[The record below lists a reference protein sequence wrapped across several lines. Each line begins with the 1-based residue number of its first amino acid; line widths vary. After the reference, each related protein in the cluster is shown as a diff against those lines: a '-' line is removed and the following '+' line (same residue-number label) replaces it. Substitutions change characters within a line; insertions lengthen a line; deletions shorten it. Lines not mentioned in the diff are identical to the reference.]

1 MDIRDRVLESLKA
14 KAAGLGFSAKEIES
28 AAEAIVGNLKLGGDA
43 GDEEQG
49 AAAEA
54 ATDAIL
60 PFLRLGQA
68 AATRIVA
75 AQRAKRAEAE
85 EDGKPD
91 GRGGRPK
98 AVADEPKAGGGDGG
112 AGKPKGGDDMPPWA
126 VKLIGSVA
134 KIGSDLETIKRRKA
148 ADTRRGKLEEMLKGA
163 GAFGRRTL
171 RSLDRMTFD
180 DDEDFEAFSRE
191 VEEDLKAYNQERA
204 DAGLGGLG
212 NPPAKAA
219 GAGGTIT
226 DAQIDAVAGKF

>member
-1 MDIRDRVLESLKA
+1 MEIRDRVLESLKT

-28 AAEAIVGNLKLGGDA
+28 AAEAIAGNLKLGGDM
-43 GDEEQG
+43 GDEERG
-49 AAAEA
+49 AAADA
-54 ATDAIL
+54 AVDAIL

-75 AQRAKRAEAE
+75 AQMAKRAEGADDAKAGGA
-85 EDGKPD
+85 DGKP
-91 GRGGRPK
+91 
-98 AVADEPKAGGGDGG
+98 KAGAGEAGAGGDGGG
-112 AGKPKGGDDMPPWA
+112 AGKPKAADEMPPWA

-134 KIGSDLETIKRRKA
+134 KIGSDLETMKRRKT
-148 ADTRRGKLEEMLKGA
+148 ADARRGRLEEMLKDA

-171 RSLDRMTFD
+171 RSLDRMAFD

-191 VEEDLKAYNQERA
+191 VEEDLRAYNQERA
-204 DAGLGGLG
+204 DAGLSGLG

-226 DAQIDAVAGKF
+226 DAQIEAVAGKF